1 MEADI
6 SQADLNQM
14 IAIIKSAEER
24 FDVRLAQ
31 TISRLDQLNTALT
44 DHPEKLNFANH
55 HLPKIPLIVSSL
67 SLEQR
72 REGVRFHIE
81 RQEHHG
87 WNKHNSASNPDFD
100 TWPKTLSVRL

>member
-44 DHPEKLNFANH
+44 D
-55 HLPKIPLIVSSL
+55 
-67 SLEQR
+67 Q
-72 REGVRFHIE
+72 
-81 RQEHHG
+81 
-87 WNKHNSASNPDFD
+87 
-100 TWPKTLSVRL
+100 